1 MSECFPNKN
10 KPFTG
15 EFVYRQAKALSEHC
29 KVVMIVPL
37 RYMPGREILT
47 GDSEGLFKNFN
58 NWLSGIKD
66 TSDYS
71 EGNLRV
77 IYFGYISLPRP
88 FFESADNTFINFF
101 FYNKLKKLITEQ
113 NPDLIYCNWIRPWA
127 PVTAGITKEL
137 NIPFVIDHH
146 EDIPTLKKLFPDK
159 ASQFLQVFKSADKII
174 VHSGL
179 NKKQLVNEKL
189 TEREI
194 KVIHLGQNFDVSITE
209 KYFDN
214 SNLRLICVSH
224 LTEKRK
230 NIDVLIKAVSLLDK
244 KIDFELTVIGDGV
257 FKNEYMDLA
266 TSVGQKEKV
275 FFKGALSHEDIGAE
289 LDVSDIFIL
298 PSFPEAFGIVM
309 TEALAKGVPV
319 ISCHGN
325 GGAEELKALGY
336 PVILV
341 PPENEY
347 ELAKAIEDL
356 SNNRSEM
363 KEMSEKGKIIV
374 SDNFT
379 WDMNGIST
387 YKFLD
392 NTLRNFINK
401 MISRK

>member
-1 MSECFPNKN
+1 
-10 KPFTG
+10 
-15 EFVYRQAKALSEHC
+15 
-29 KVVMIVPL
+29 MIVPL

-58 NWLSGIKD
+58 NWLSGIKE

-179 NKKQLVNEKL
+179 NKKQLVDEKL

-214 SNLRLICVSH
+214 NNLRLICVSH

-266 TSVGQKEKV
+266 TSIGQKEKV

-341 PPENEY
+341 PPENEN

>member
-1 MSECFPNKN
+1 
-10 KPFTG
+10 
-15 EFVYRQAKALSEHC
+15 
-29 KVVMIVPL
+29 MIVPL

>member
-1 MSECFPNKN
+1 
-10 KPFTG
+10 
-15 EFVYRQAKALSEHC
+15 
-29 KVVMIVPL
+29 MIVPL

-58 NWLSGIKD
+58 NWLSGIKE

-179 NKKQLVNEKL
+179 NKKQLVDEKL

-214 SNLRLICVSH
+214 NNLRLICVSH

-266 TSVGQKEKV
+266 TSIGQKEKV

>member
-1 MSECFPNKN
+1 
-10 KPFTG
+10 
-15 EFVYRQAKALSEHC
+15 
-29 KVVMIVPL
+29 MIVPL

-266 TSVGQKEKV
+266 TSIGQKEKV

-341 PPENEY
+341 PPENEN

-363 KEMSEKGKIIV
+363 KQMSEKGKIIV

>member
-1 MSECFPNKN
+1 
-10 KPFTG
+10 
-15 EFVYRQAKALSEHC
+15 
-29 KVVMIVPL
+29 MIVPL

-266 TSVGQKEKV
+266 TSIGQKEKV

>member
-1 MSECFPNKN
+1 
-10 KPFTG
+10 
-15 EFVYRQAKALSEHC
+15 
-29 KVVMIVPL
+29 MIVPL

-214 SNLRLICVSH
+214 NNLRLICVSH

>member
-1 MSECFPNKN
+1 
-10 KPFTG
+10 
-15 EFVYRQAKALSEHC
+15 
-29 KVVMIVPL
+29 MIVPL

-179 NKKQLVNEKL
+179 NKKQLVDEKL

>member
-1 MSECFPNKN
+1 
-10 KPFTG
+10 
-15 EFVYRQAKALSEHC
+15 
-29 KVVMIVPL
+29 MIVPL

-58 NWLSGIKD
+58 NWLSGIKE

-179 NKKQLVNEKL
+179 NKKQLVDEKL

-214 SNLRLICVSH
+214 NNLRLICVSH

-266 TSVGQKEKV
+266 TSIGQKEKV

-341 PPENEY
+341 PPENEN

-363 KEMSEKGKIIV
+363 KQMSEKGKIIV

>member
-1 MSECFPNKN
+1 
-10 KPFTG
+10 
-15 EFVYRQAKALSEHC
+15 
-29 KVVMIVPL
+29 
-37 RYMPGREILT
+37 MPGREILT

-179 NKKQLVNEKL
+179 NKKQLVDEKL

>member
-1 MSECFPNKN
+1 MKTIVEISECFPNKN

-15 EFVYRQAKALSEHC
+15 EFVYKQAKALAEYC
-29 KVVMIVPL
+29 RVVMIVPL
-37 RYMPGREILT
+37 RYMPGREVMS

-58 NWLSGIKD
+58 NWLNGIKD

-71 EGNLRV
+71 EGNLNV

-101 FYNKLKKLITEQ
+101 FYNKLKKLISEQ
-113 NPDLIYCNWIRPWA
+113 SPDLIYCNWIRPWA
-127 PVTAGITKEL
+127 PVSAGISKEL

-174 VHSGL
+174 VHSKL
-179 NKKQLVNEKL
+179 NKEQLADEKL
-189 TEREI
+189 TDHEI

-209 KYFDN
+209 KSFEEN
-214 SNLRLICVSH
+214 KLRLICVSH

-230 NIDVLIKAVSLLDK
+230 NVDVLIRAVSFLDRK
-244 KIDFELTVIGDGV
+244 LDFELTVIGDGV

-266 TSVGQKEKV
+266 NSLGLKDKV
-275 FFKGALSHEDIGAE
+275 IFKGAMSHEDIGAE
-289 LDVSDIFIL
+289 LEASDIFIL

-325 GGAEELKALGY
+325 GGAEELKSLGY
-336 PVILV
+336 PIVLTS
-341 PPENEY
+341 PENAE
-347 ELAKAIEDL
+347 ELSKAIENL
-356 SNNRSEM
+356 HNNKTQM
-363 KEMSEKGKIIV
+363 KAMSEKGKIIV

-379 WDMNGIST
+379 WDINGINT
-387 YKFLD
+387 YKFLE
-392 NTLRNFINK
+392 NTIEVFQK
-401 MISRK
+401 

>member
-1 MSECFPNKN
+1 
-10 KPFTG
+10 
-15 EFVYRQAKALSEHC
+15 
-29 KVVMIVPL
+29 MIVPL

-179 NKKQLVNEKL
+179 NKKQLVDEKL

-214 SNLRLICVSH
+214 NNLRLICVSH